1 MSTTPPEA
9 AGVRHKSGRVPVRAR
24 STTPTRLAQR
34 RAGQKAFLAAYA
46 ELGNITQAA
55 KAAKM
60 ARALHYEWMGDPE
73 YVAAFERAEQ
83 EATDALEAAARQ
95 RAIDGVLE
103 PVVSGGKLVYGED
116 GKPLMVRK
124 FSDRLTE
131 VLLRAHRPE
140 KFREQRNVTVTGP
153 DGGPVELEVRVTA
166 VTDRLRE
173 LRAGQAAV
181 DAASRDLESDAV
193 GVGAGG

>member
-1 MSTTPPEA
+1 M
-9 AGVRHKSGRVPVRAR
+9 
-24 STTPTRLAQR
+24 AQR